1 MKLRRFAALLLAGV
15 TALALAGCA
24 GGEGAQNTDSSAPEG
39 TADLLSEIQARG
51 ELVIALEGTW
61 SPWSYHDEDGVLTG
75 YDVEVGRLI
84 ARELGVEAAFVEGQW
99 DGLFAGLDS
108 GRYDMVING
117 VDVDEARSEKYD
129 FTEPYAYN
137 RTVIITR
144 ADDDRI
150 ASFEDLDGMHTA
162 NTLASTYAAVAEQY
176 GAETTG
182 VDDLLQTIA
191 LLESGRIDATLNAE
205 VTFYDYMD
213 QHPDAA
219 LKIAAVS
226 DDATTVAIPLRKGE
240 ETASL
245 REAVNG
251 ALEGIRAS
259 GELGELSQRFFGVDI
274 SSQSQ

>member
-213 QHPDAA
+213 QHPDTA

>member
-24 GGEGAQNTDSSAPEG
+24 GGEGAQNTGSSAPEG

>member
-84 ARELGVEAAFVEGQW
+84 ARELGVEATFVEGQW

-191 LLESGRIDATLNAE
+191 LLEAARIDATLNAE

>member
-84 ARELGVEAAFVEGQW
+84 ARELGVEATFVEGQW

>member
-1 MKLRRFAALLLAGV
+1 MKLRRFAALLLAGAA
-15 TALALAGCA
+15 ALALAGCA

-84 ARELGVEAAFVEGQW
+84 ARELGVEATFVEGQW

>member
-24 GGEGAQNTDSSAPEG
+24 GGEGAQNTGSSAPEG

-213 QHPDAA
+213 QHPDTA
-219 LKIAAVS
+219 LKIASVS